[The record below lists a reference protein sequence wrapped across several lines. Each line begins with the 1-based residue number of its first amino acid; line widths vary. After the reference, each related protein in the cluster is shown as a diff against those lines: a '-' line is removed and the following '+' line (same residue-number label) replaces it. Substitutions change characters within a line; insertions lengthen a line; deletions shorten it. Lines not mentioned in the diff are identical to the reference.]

1 MKYLSSE
8 QRGVINT
15 FIQSKVL
22 PDKVDV
28 FFIEAVKALLNGFEA
43 VEMSATELVD
53 QLENLGPCDPTTFRR
68 KIDTYINSYIAGK
81 DPEKLRLV
89 LKR

>member
-1 MKYLSSE
+1 M
-8 QRGVINT
+8 
-15 FIQSKVL
+15 
-22 PDKVDV
+22 
-28 FFIEAVKALLNGFEA
+28 LNGFEA

-68 KIDTYINSYIAGK
+68 KIDAYINSYIAGK